1 MLSCQRRWMA
11 FQGSAT
17 PVEIPSKHAIERA
30 NVQPEER
37 TGSPTLTPPALTLR
51 PAHKNNEPLP
61 IRPDLL
67 GKAEQGNTATATG
80 QSLMSK
86 RKEIVIN
93 TEISRIL
100 PTASDVQRPI
110 LIVDDNQ
117 INLKVLKMQRTLCS
131 QTDANHHSRS
141 WPRIWQNSSL
151 HV

>member
-1 MLSCQRRWMA
+1 MA

-17 PVEIPSKHAIERA
+17 PVEIPSRHATERA
-30 NVQPEER
+30 HVQSEER

-51 PAHKNNEPLP
+51 LAHENNKALP
-61 IRPDLL
+61 IRSDLL
-67 GKAEQGNTATATG
+67 SKAEQGNAATATG

-86 RKEIVIN
+86 GKEIVIN

-131 QTDANHHSRS
+131 QTDANRHSRS